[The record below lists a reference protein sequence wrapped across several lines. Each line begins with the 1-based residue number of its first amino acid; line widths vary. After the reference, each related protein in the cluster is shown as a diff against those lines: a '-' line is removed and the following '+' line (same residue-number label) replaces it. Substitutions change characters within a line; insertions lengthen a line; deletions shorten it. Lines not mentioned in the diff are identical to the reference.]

1 MFSGSMSIT
10 WHVFGSMFW
19 VDPDWLRNASQ
30 PFLGP
35 KKWRWMS
42 GPSRLKPAVSPDR
55 CHRTWVHFLKME
67 MVLGDGHVGI
77 IHTHTHICDVDGSIV
92 LNSAFVPAWQ
102 QGNYFTNNRERCLSR
117 RCFHP
122 NVQKFVDDWIGHRVR
137 NKQLVASVLGWYW
150 YRDTIIP
157 WVLLKIRGPS
167 WSWKPK
173 LPVVEVATA

>member
-55 CHRTWVHFLKME
+55 CHRTWVHFSK
-67 MVLGDGHVGI
+67 DGNGFWGWTCRDYS
-77 IHTHTHICDVDGSIV
+77 HTHTYLWRWWQYSPWIV
-92 LNSAFVPAWQ
+92 FLCQP
-102 QGNYFTNNRERCLSR
+102 
-117 RCFHP
+117 
-122 NVQKFVDDWIGHRVR
+122 R
-137 NKQLVASVLGWYW
+137 NKA
-150 YRDTIIP
+150 TILPIIGKDDFLAGAFFRMSRN
-157 WVLLKIRGPS
+157 LLMTGLDIGFETNS
-167 WSWKPK
+167 
-173 LPVVEVATA
+173 LLQVC